1 MVELKDGMRLNPELN
16 AKLDDHELEYKEI
29 TTRME
34 GYHDRESKRMVSKMF
49 IEKGWW
55 RAAQSYCF
63 ADKSNNSKPEFVD
76 FLVILKLEMG
86 HIERA
91 TGLCRDCCGFL
102 PDPQLFHYDEEIEI
116 TNQMVANI
124 GDFISAENVI
134 WVDTKDVLV
143 DAARHFAEVEM
154 VAIDSE
160 WIIESPRN
168 HPLLS
173 RYTVS
178 ILQIATLKKVFI
190 FDLIKLSASPTE
202 RKALDNCLK
211 PLFCSD
217 GVLKLGYALEND
229 VEQLFYSYG
238 ELDCFKYWE
247 VVLDLQKVH
256 DSRDLKNFTSWLL
269 RQDLDKRNQMSN
281 WGRLPLN
288 QSQME
293 YAALDAYIVL
303 PMFFITIN
311 TISGWE
317 SNICSWRP
325 NFRSSGY
332 EELHPSYIWRDKERR
347 KKQRTSR
354 NLIFRFH

>member
-1 MVELKDGMRLNPELN
+1 MDELKDGMRLNPELN

-29 TTRME
+29 TSRME

-63 ADKSNNSKPEFVD
+63 ADKSINSKPEFVD

-178 ILQIATLKKVFI
+178 ICRLQL
-190 FDLIKLSASPTE
+190 
-202 RKALDNCLK
+202 
-211 PLFCSD
+211 
-217 GVLKLGYALEND
+217 
-229 VEQLFYSYG
+229 
-238 ELDCFKYWE
+238 
-247 VVLDLQKVH
+247 
-256 DSRDLKNFTSWLL
+256 
-269 RQDLDKRNQMSN
+269 
-281 WGRLPLN
+281 
-288 QSQME
+288 
-293 YAALDAYIVL
+293 
-303 PMFFITIN
+303 
-311 TISGWE
+311 
-317 SNICSWRP
+317 
-325 NFRSSGY
+325 
-332 EELHPSYIWRDKERR
+332 
-347 KKQRTSR
+347 
-354 NLIFRFH
+354 